1 MRTIAQ
7 SWVRM
12 ASPETV
18 LGFDDLEIWV
28 RLGCTRAERADP
40 QAVRVGFEATTP
52 GLPDACRSD
61 ALGDTTCYGKLA
73 ELFTARAAERE
84 YRTLEHLAFELFAV
98 AAPELAKDAVLMLE
112 VTKLRPPVAGL
123 RGGVRFQLRGSAE
136 QLLGG
141 AGGSAIVGR
150 R

>member
-1 MRTIAQ
+1 MTIAQ
-7 SWVRM
+7 SWVWM
-12 ASPETV
+12 ASPETL
-18 LGFDDLEIWV
+18 LGFDALEIWV
-28 RLGCTRAERADP
+28 RLGCSRAERADP

-123 RGGVRFQLRGSAE
+123 RGGVRFRLRGSAE
-136 QLLGG
+136 QLLG
-141 AGGSAIVGR
+141 AARGSAIVGGR
-150 R
+150 